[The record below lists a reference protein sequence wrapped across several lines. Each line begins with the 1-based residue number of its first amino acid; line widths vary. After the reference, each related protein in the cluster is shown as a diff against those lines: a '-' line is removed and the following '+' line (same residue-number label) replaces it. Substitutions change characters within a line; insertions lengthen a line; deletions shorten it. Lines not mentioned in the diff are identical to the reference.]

1 MTAYAVRRALLL
13 IPTLVGISLIGF
25 GLANLAPGDPAT
37 QYVIRVTDAQPTP
50 ERVAAVREQLGL
62 DRPLPVQYVDW
73 LGDALTG
80 DLGVSYA
87 SRQTVTAELGRR
99 IRPTTE
105 LAVPAA
111 LLALVVA
118 VPLGTVSA
126 LYRNRVADQVVR
138 IGAIAGASIPNFW
151 LAMLLMSLLAV
162 RFPVLPVAGRSGLI
176 STVLPVVVLAT
187 TPMAILARFTRSAVL
202 EVAGEDYVTTAR
214 AKGLAERTVVARHV
228 VRTSLIAVVTAFGTS
243 LGHLLSG
250 TVVVE
255 TVFAWPGLGRLAI
268 GAIQQ
273 RDYPMIQGFVV
284 YAGLLFVV
292 LNLLIDLS
300 YAVIDPRVRL
310 SGARTEA
317 T

>member
-87 SRQTVTAELGRR
+87 SRQTVTAGLGRR

-126 LYRNRVADQVVR
+126 LYRNRIADQVVR